1 MYRSTTNKY
10 NKYMIQI
17 VSYLIMLMTLV
28 SAVSTISLRNPIYSI
43 IFLKLTFL
51 CGASLMV
58 ILEAEYIAMT
68 VIIVYVGAVVILF
81 LFVIMMIDVE
91 KEKLTQPLDKISLY
105 VILTSI
111 IFFGLIIYALH
122 RSRFNIEV
130 VSLLSDNE
138 VDLFKNSVKYIGT
151 KLYTKFALEFQI
163 TGILLFLAMIG
174 SITLIHQKSSR
185 LVRKQNIAH
194 QVMTDKRKSIKLVSV
209 KYKSG
214 VNI

>member
-1 MYRSTTNKY
+1 MTIDDEKLAV
-10 NKYMIQI
+10 KVVMMMIDDD
-17 VSYLIMLMTLV
+17 
-28 SAVSTISLRNPIYSI
+28 
-43 IFLKLTFL
+43 KL
-51 CGASLMV
+51 ASK
-58 ILEAEYIAMT
+58 I
-68 VIIVYVGAVVILF
+68 
-81 LFVIMMIDVE
+81 VIMMIDVE

>member
-1 MYRSTTNKY
+1 
-10 NKYMIQI
+10 MIQI

-28 SAVSTISLRNPIYSI
+28 FAVSTISLRNPIYSI

-81 LFVIMMIDVE
+81 LFVIMMIDVD
-91 KEKLTQPLDKISLY
+91 KEKLIQPLHKMSLY
-105 VILTSI
+105 VILISI
-111 IFFGLIIYALH
+111 TFFGLIVYALY

-130 VSLLSDNE
+130 ASLLSDNE
-138 VDLFKNSVKYIGT
+138 VGLFKNSVKYIGM
-151 KLYTKFALEFQI
+151 KLYTRFVLEFQI

-185 LVRKQNIAH
+185 LVRKQNITH
-194 QVMTDKRKSIKLVSV
+194 QVMTDKKQSIKLVSV

-214 VNI
+214 INI